1 MPSLTPYAPLVLGAV
16 FVVALAVWLA
26 GRRTGKATVA
36 ALLVLA
42 WGLVIATTLTP
53 SPYELFDRHI
63 TCSFSLSL
71 GEVPEERLANV
82 ALFVPLGFISW
93 FATPRLVWLGMA
105 FLAPFVIEAT
115 QGLIL
120 ALNRECDV
128 MDVLANV
135 MGVGVGVAAAVL
147 LAGVWSRAN
156 TGHA

>member
-1 MPSLTPYAPLVLGAV
+1 LPSLTPYAPLVLGAV

-128 MDVLANV
+128 TDVLANV